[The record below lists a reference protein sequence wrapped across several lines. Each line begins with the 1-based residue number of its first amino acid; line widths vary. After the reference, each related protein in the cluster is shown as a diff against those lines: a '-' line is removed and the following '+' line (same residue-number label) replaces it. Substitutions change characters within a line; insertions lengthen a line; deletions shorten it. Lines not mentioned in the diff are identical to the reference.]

1 MGRTAVQVQPKPC
14 ATCGTTMLRKRFSG
28 VLEDL
33 ATFRRRRFCS
43 LSCAN
48 TRPTVGYHGNS
59 WRARKHLKANCEV
72 CGSDYMLAAH
82 HKDEDRNN
90 NTPENIQT
98 LCVKCHAHI
107 HHGTLAF
114 PA

>member
-1 MGRTAVQVQPKPC
+1 MPMARVQEQPKPC
-14 ATCGTTMLRKRFSG
+14 GACGVMMSRKRFNG

-33 ATFRRRRFCS
+33 ATFRLRRFCS

-48 TRPTVGYHGNS
+48 TKNKVGYHGLS
-59 WRARKHLKANCEV
+59 WRARKHLKANCEA

-82 HKDEDRNN
+82 HRDHNREN

-98 LCVKCHAHI
+98 LCVKCHARL
-107 HHGTLAF
+107 HHGTLAS
-114 PA
+114 PE